1 MVNSKKSRM
10 NFYNK
15 SVCSLFFIF
24 TVYSPFSFAATS
36 TRVIGT
42 TSGTFLSRAVDN
54 SLGRG
59 YQACIGGNV
68 GLSSDGQAVGDGPG
82 GVFYNGKWTVY
93 EVKEN
98 GVVQQCNIVSSLSSD
113 AAVYETVP
121 TDETCK
127 KRPDIPL
134 GKEDDLSF
142 SYSATSNSTSASYY
156 TSVSTGNNNGVYP
169 LQYFIQDRGPSA
181 GKPIYYT
188 VISGCNYILNNY
200 SNNEQ
205 ISFVPSVASF
215 IEIESLPD
223 PDKPNP
229 DPSGT
234 GGTTGGDSDS
244 GTTEGGT
251 GGTTGGDSDSGTT
264 EGGTGGTTGGDSG
277 SGTTEGVT
285 GGTAGGDSGSGTTE
299 GGTGGTTGGDSG
311 SGTTEGGTGGTIGGD
326 SGSGTTEGGTGGTTG
341 GDSGSGTTGGT
352 TGGNSGSG
360 NQGGKVPVI
369 IAPGGTGTG
378 SGNSDG
384 EGTGWLKKIYDVL
397 SGNLTASG
405 SESSQSLSS
414 AESGMQTG
422 LNSSRTDYASR
433 ADSFLKEGL
442 TDKYLPGTGSFFTLD
457 VSRVFNPSGSS
468 SSLPLK
474 TSFTI
479 TFYGLSPYQFSVDTT
494 IITQKYDEI
503 IRPVIEWFLNV
514 FTAIIVFRIIRR
526 TLFRRES
533 MNL

>member
-1 MVNSKKSRM
+1 MVNNKKSRI

-42 TSGTFLSRAVDN
+42 TSGTFLSRYLDN

-98 GVVQQCNIVSSLSSD
+98 GVVQQCNIVSSFSSD
-113 AAVYETVP
+113 GAVYETVP

-134 GKEDDLSF
+134 GKKEDLFF
-142 SYSATSNSTSASYY
+142 SYSAASNSTSVSYY
-156 TSVSTGNNNGVYP
+156 TSVSTGNGNGGYP
-169 LQYFIQDRGPSA
+169 LEHDIMSSGSYA
-181 GKPIYYT
+181 GDIYYT
-188 VISGCNYILNNY
+188 TSISGCDYVLNDFDPD
-200 SNNEQ
+200 Q
-205 ISFVPSVASF
+205 PASF
-215 IEIESLPD
+215 SPTGFVTLNVLP
-223 PDKPNP
+223 PD
-229 DPSGT
+229 SSSGTTEGGT
-234 GGTTGGDSDS
+234 GGTAGGDSGS
-244 GTTEGGT
+244 GVTEGGT
-251 GGTTGGDSDSGTT
+251 GGTTGGDSSSGTT
-264 EGGTGGTTGGDSG
+264 EGG
-277 SGTTEGVT
+277 
-285 GGTAGGDSGSGTTE
+285 
-299 GGTGGTTGGDSG
+299 
-311 SGTTEGGTGGTIGGD
+311 
-326 SGSGTTEGGTGGTTG
+326 
-341 GDSGSGTTGGT
+341 TGGT

-397 SGNLTASG
+397 SGGLTASG
-405 SESSQSLSS
+405 DDSSRSVSS
-414 AESGMQTG
+414 AESGMQSG
-422 LNSSRTDYASR
+422 VNSSRTDYASR

-474 TSFTI
+474 
-479 TFYGLSPYQFSVDTT
+479 
-494 IITQKYDEI
+494 
-503 IRPVIEWFLNV
+503 
-514 FTAIIVFRIIRR
+514 
-526 TLFRRES
+526 
-533 MNL
+533 

>member
-1 MVNSKKSRM
+1 MVNNKKSRI

-42 TSGTFLSRAVDN
+42 TSGTFLSRGVDN

-68 GLSSDGQAVGDGPG
+68 GLSSDGQAVGNGPG
-82 GVFYNGKWTVY
+82 GVFYNGNWTVY

-98 GVVQQCNIVSSLSSD
+98 GVVQQCNVASSHSPE
-113 AAVYETVP
+113 AAVYESLP

-134 GKEDDLSF
+134 GKKEDLSF

-156 TSVSTGNNNGVYP
+156 TSVSTGNDRGGYP
-169 LQYFIQDRGPSA
+169 LKYYIPDSGSDV
-181 GKPIYYT
+181 GKVIYT
-188 VISGCNYILNNY
+188 TSISGCVYSLYDGLNGFLFFPY
-200 SNNEQ
+200 SVDPN
-205 ISFVPSVASF
+205 F
-215 IEIESLPD
+215 EIKPLEPEKPD
-223 PDKPNP
+223 PDL
-229 DPSGT
+229 SG
-234 GGTTGGDSDS
+234 S
-244 GTTEGGT
+244 
-251 GGTTGGDSDSGTT
+251 
-264 EGGTGGTTGGDSG
+264 GGTTGGDSG
-277 SGTTEGVT
+277 SGTTEGGT

-299 GGTGGTTGGDSG
+299 GGTGGTTGG
-311 SGTTEGGTGGTIGGD
+311 TTTGGT
-326 SGSGTTEGGTGGTTG
+326 TTG

-360 NQGGKVPVI
+360 NQGDKVPVI

-397 SGNLTASG
+397 SGGLTASG
-405 SESSQSLSS
+405 DDSSRSVSS
-414 AESGMQTG
+414 AESGMQSG
-422 LNSSRTDYASR
+422 VNSSRTDYASR

-457 VSRVFNPSGSS
+457 VSRVFNP
-468 SSLPLK
+468 
-474 TSFTI
+474 
-479 TFYGLSPYQFSVDTT
+479 
-494 IITQKYDEI
+494 
-503 IRPVIEWFLNV
+503 
-514 FTAIIVFRIIRR
+514 
-526 TLFRRES
+526 
-533 MNL
+533 

>member
-1 MVNSKKSRM
+1 MVNNKKSRI

-42 TSGTFLSRAVDN
+42 TSGTFLSRHLDN
-54 SLGRG
+54 FLGSG

-68 GLSSDGQAVGDGPG
+68 GLSSDGQAVGNGPG

-98 GVVQQCNIVSSLSSD
+98 GVVQQCNVASSYSSE

-134 GKEDDLSF
+134 GKKEDLSF
-142 SYSATSNSTSASYY
+142 SYSATSNSTSVSYY
-156 TSVSTGNNNGVYP
+156 NSVSTGNDNGAYP
-169 LQYFIQDRGPSA
+169 LNYIIQDSGPSA

-188 VISGCNYILNNY
+188 SISGCYYALDPY
-200 SNNEQ
+200 RDD
-205 ISFVPSVASF
+205 ISLSPYTSDPNF
-215 IEIESLPD
+215 EI
-223 PDKPNP
+223 KPLEPEKPEP
-229 DPSGT
+229 DPSGP
-234 GGTTGGDSDS
+234 GGTT
-244 GTTEGGT
+244 
-251 GGTTGGDSDSGTT
+251 
-264 EGGTGGTTGGDSG
+264 
-277 SGTTEGVT
+277 
-285 GGTAGGDSGSGTTE
+285 GGDSGSGTTE

-311 SGTTEGGTGGTIGGD
+311 SGTMGGTTGGTTGGDSGSGTTEGGTGGTTGGD

>member
-15 SVCSLFFIF
+15 SACSLFFIF

-42 TSGTFLSRAVDN
+42 TSGTFLSRYLDN

-68 GLSSDGQAVGDGPG
+68 GVASEGDKVGDGPG

-98 GVVQQCNIVSSLSSD
+98 GAVQQCSVVSSYSSD
-113 AAVYETVP
+113 ASVYETVP
-121 TDETCK
+121 TNEICK

-134 GKEDDLSF
+134 GKEEDLFF
-142 SYSATSNSTSASYY
+142 SYTATSNSTSASYY
-156 TSVSTGNNNGVYP
+156 NFVSTGNNNGAYP
-169 LQYFIQDRGPSA
+169 LNYTIQDRGSEA
-181 GKPIYYT
+181 GNAVYYT
-188 VISGCNYILNNY
+188 SISGCSYIFNING
-200 SNNEQ
+200 NDKQ
-205 ISFVPSVASF
+205 ASF
-215 IEIESLPD
+215 IPSGITSFMEIEALPD
-223 PDKPNP
+223 PDKSNP

-234 GGTTGGDSDS
+234 GGTTGGDSGS
-244 GTTEGGT
+244 GTT
-251 GGTTGGDSDSGTT
+251 S
-264 EGGTGGTTGGDSG
+264 GTTGGDSG
-277 SGTTEGVT
+277 SGTTEGGN
-285 GGTAGGDSGSGTTE
+285 GGTTGGDSGSGTTE

-311 SGTTEGGTGGTIGGD
+311 SGNTD
-326 SGSGTTEGGTGGTTG
+326 
-341 GDSGSGTTGGT
+341 GT

-397 SGNLTASG
+397 SGGLTASG
-405 SESSQSLSS
+405 DDSSRSVSS
-414 AESGMQTG
+414 AESGMQSG
-422 LNSSRTDYASR
+422 VNSSRTDYASR

-494 IITQKYDEI
+494 AITQKYDEI

>member
-127 KRPDIPL
+127 KRPHISL

-234 GGTTGGDSDS
+234 GGTTGGDS
-244 GTTEGGT
+244 
-251 GGTTGGDSDSGTT
+251 
-264 EGGTGGTTGGDSG
+264 
-277 SGTTEGVT
+277 
-285 GGTAGGDSGSGTTE
+285 
-299 GGTGGTTGGDSG
+299 
-311 SGTTEGGTGGTIGGD
+311 
-326 SGSGTTEGGTGGTTG
+326 
-341 GDSGSGTTGGT
+341 GSGTTGGT
-352 TGGNSGSG
+352 TGGTMGSNSGSG
-360 NQGGKVPVI
+360 NQGDKVPVI
-369 IAPGGTGTG
+369 IVPGGTGTG

-397 SGNLTASG
+397 SSNLTTSG

-474 TSFTI
+474 TSFII

-494 IITQKYDEI
+494 AITRKYDEI

>member
-1 MVNSKKSRM
+1 M
-10 NFYNK
+10 
-15 SVCSLFFIF
+15 
-24 TVYSPFSFAATS
+24 
-36 TRVIGT
+36 
-42 TSGTFLSRAVDN
+42 
-54 SLGRG
+54 
-59 YQACIGGNV
+59 
-68 GLSSDGQAVGDGPG
+68 
-82 GVFYNGKWTVY
+82 
-93 EVKEN
+93 
-98 GVVQQCNIVSSLSSD
+98 
-113 AAVYETVP
+113 
-121 TDETCK
+121 
-127 KRPDIPL
+127 
-134 GKEDDLSF
+134 
-142 SYSATSNSTSASYY
+142 
-156 TSVSTGNNNGVYP
+156 
-169 LQYFIQDRGPSA
+169 
-181 GKPIYYT
+181 
-188 VISGCNYILNNY
+188 
-200 SNNEQ
+200 
-205 ISFVPSVASF
+205 
-215 IEIESLPD
+215 
-223 PDKPNP
+223 
-229 DPSGT
+229 
-234 GGTTGGDSDS
+234 GGT
-244 GTTEGGT
+244 
-251 GGTTGGDSDSGTT
+251 
-264 EGGTGGTTGGDSG
+264 
-277 SGTTEGVT
+277 
-285 GGTAGGDSGSGTTE
+285 
-299 GGTGGTTGGDSG
+299 TGGTTGGDSG
-311 SGTTEGGTGGTIGGD
+311 SGTTEGGTGGTTGGD

>member
-1 MVNSKKSRM
+1 MVNNKKSRI

-42 TSGTFLSRAVDN
+42 TSGTFLSRYLDN

-98 GVVQQCNIVSSLSSD
+98 GVVQQCNIVSSFSSD
-113 AAVYETVP
+113 GAVYETVP

-134 GKEDDLSF
+134 GKKEDLFF
-142 SYSATSNSTSASYY
+142 SYSAASNSTSVSYY
-156 TSVSTGNNNGVYP
+156 TSVSTGNGNGGYP
-169 LQYFIQDRGPSA
+169 LEHDIMSSGSYA
-181 GKPIYYT
+181 GDIYYT
-188 VISGCNYILNNY
+188 TSISGCDYVLNDFDPD
-200 SNNEQ
+200 Q
-205 ISFVPSVASF
+205 PASF
-215 IEIESLPD
+215 SPTGFVTLNVLP
-223 PDKPNP
+223 PD
-229 DPSGT
+229 SSSGTTEGGT
-234 GGTTGGDSDS
+234 GGTAGGDSGS
-244 GTTEGGT
+244 GVTEGGT
-251 GGTTGGDSDSGTT
+251 GGTTGGDSSSGTT
-264 EGGTGGTTGGDSG
+264 EGG
-277 SGTTEGVT
+277 
-285 GGTAGGDSGSGTTE
+285 
-299 GGTGGTTGGDSG
+299 
-311 SGTTEGGTGGTIGGD
+311 
-326 SGSGTTEGGTGGTTG
+326 
-341 GDSGSGTTGGT
+341 TGGT

-397 SGNLTASG
+397 SGGLTASG
-405 SESSQSLSS
+405 DDSSRSVSS
-414 AESGMQTG
+414 AESGMQSG
-422 LNSSRTDYASR
+422 VNSSRTDYASR

-494 IITQKYDEI
+494 AITQKYDEI

>member
-1 MVNSKKSRM
+1 MVNNKKSRI

-42 TSGTFLSRAVDN
+42 TSGTFLSRGVDN

-68 GLSSDGQAVGDGPG
+68 GLSSDGQAVGNGPG
-82 GVFYNGKWTVY
+82 GVFYNGNWTVY

-98 GVVQQCNIVSSLSSD
+98 GVVQQCNVASSHSPE
-113 AAVYETVP
+113 AAVYESLP

-142 SYSATSNSTSASYY
+142 SYSVTSNSTSVSYY
-156 TSVSTGNNNGVYP
+156 TSVSTGNDKGAYP
-169 LQYFIQDRGPSA
+169 LNHHIQDRGPEA
-181 GKPIYYT
+181 GNVIYYT
-188 VISGCNYILNNY
+188 SISGCGYILNN
-200 SNNEQ
+200 
-205 ISFVPSVASF
+205 F
-215 IEIESLPD
+215 D
-223 PDKPNP
+223 PDQPVSFSPTGFVTLDVLPP
-229 DPSGT
+229 DSSSGAT
-234 GGTTGGDSDS
+234 D
-244 GTTEGGT
+244 GGT
-251 GGTTGGDSDSGTT
+251 GGTTS
-264 EGGTGGTTGGDSG
+264 
-277 SGTTEGVT
+277 
-285 GGTAGGDSGSGTTE
+285 GDSGSGTTE
-299 GGTGGTTGGDSG
+299 GGTGGSTGGDSG
-311 SGTTEGGTGGTIGGD
+311 SGTTEGGIGGTAGGD

-397 SGNLTASG
+397 SGGLTASG
-405 SESSQSLSS
+405 DDSSRSVSS
-414 AESGMQTG
+414 AESGMQSG
-422 LNSSRTDYASR
+422 VNSSRTDYASR

-494 IITQKYDEI
+494 AITQKYDEI

>member
-1 MVNSKKSRM
+1 MVNNKKSRI

-42 TSGTFLSRAVDN
+42 TSGTFLSRHLDN
-54 SLGRG
+54 FLGSG

-68 GLSSDGQAVGDGPG
+68 GLSSDGQAVGNGPG

-98 GVVQQCNIVSSLSSD
+98 GVVQQCNVASSYSSE

-134 GKEDDLSF
+134 GKKEDLSF
-142 SYSATSNSTSASYY
+142 SYSATSNSTSVSYY
-156 TSVSTGNNNGVYP
+156 NSVSTGNNNGAYP
-169 LQYFIQDRGPSA
+169 LNYIIQDRGPSA

-188 VISGCNYILNNY
+188 SISGCYYALDPY
-200 SNNEQ
+200 RDD
-205 ISFVPSVASF
+205 ISLSPYTSDPNF
-215 IEIESLPD
+215 EI
-223 PDKPNP
+223 KPLEPEKPEP
-229 DPSGT
+229 DPSGP
-234 GGTTGGDSDS
+234 
-244 GTTEGGT
+244 
-251 GGTTGGDSDSGTT
+251 
-264 EGGTGGTTGGDSG
+264 
-277 SGTTEGVT
+277 
-285 GGTAGGDSGSGTTE
+285 
-299 GGTGGTTGGDSG
+299 GGTTGGDSG
-311 SGTTEGGTGGTIGGD
+311 SGTTEGGTGGTTGGD

>member
-251 GGTTGGDSDSGTT
+251 GGTTGGDS
-264 EGGTGGTTGGDSG
+264 G

-341 GDSGSGTTGGT
+341 GDSGSGTTEGGTGGTTGGDSGSGTTGGT

-360 NQGGKVPVI
+360 NQGDKVPVI

-397 SGNLTASG
+397 SGGLTASG
-405 SESSQSLSS
+405 DDSSRSVSS
-414 AESGMQTG
+414 AESGMQSG
-422 LNSSRTDYASR
+422 VNSSRTDYASR

-479 TFYGLSPYQFSVDTT
+479 TFYGLSPYQLSVDTT
-494 IITQKYDEI
+494 AITQKYDEI

>member
-1 MVNSKKSRM
+1 MVNNKKSRI

-42 TSGTFLSRAVDN
+42 TSGTFLSRYLDN

-82 GVFYNGKWTVY
+82 GVFYNGKRTVY

-98 GVVQQCNIVSSLSSD
+98 GVVQQCNIVSSFSSD
-113 AAVYETVP
+113 GAVYETVP

-134 GKEDDLSF
+134 GKKEDLFF
-142 SYSATSNSTSASYY
+142 SYSAASNSTSVSYY
-156 TSVSTGNNNGVYP
+156 TSVSTGNGNGGYP
-169 LQYFIQDRGPSA
+169 LEHDIMSSGSYA
-181 GKPIYYT
+181 GDIYYT
-188 VISGCNYILNNY
+188 TSISGCDYVLNDFDPD
-200 SNNEQ
+200 Q
-205 ISFVPSVASF
+205 PASF
-215 IEIESLPD
+215 SPTGFVTLNVLP
-223 PDKPNP
+223 PD
-229 DPSGT
+229 SSSGTTEGGT
-234 GGTTGGDSDS
+234 GGTAGGDSGS
-244 GTTEGGT
+244 GVTEGGT
-251 GGTTGGDSDSGTT
+251 GGTTGGDSSSGTT
-264 EGGTGGTTGGDSG
+264 EGG
-277 SGTTEGVT
+277 
-285 GGTAGGDSGSGTTE
+285 
-299 GGTGGTTGGDSG
+299 
-311 SGTTEGGTGGTIGGD
+311 
-326 SGSGTTEGGTGGTTG
+326 
-341 GDSGSGTTGGT
+341 TGGT

-397 SGNLTASG
+397 SGGLTASG
-405 SESSQSLSS
+405 DDSSRSVSS
-414 AESGMQTG
+414 AESGMQSG
-422 LNSSRTDYASR
+422 VNSSRTDYASR

-494 IITQKYDEI
+494 AITQKYDEI

>member
-68 GLSSDGQAVGDGPG
+68 GLSSDGQAVGNGPG
-82 GVFYNGKWTVY
+82 GVFYNGNWTVY

-251 GGTTGGDSDSGTT
+251 GGTTGGDS
-264 EGGTGGTTGGDSG
+264 G

-341 GDSGSGTTGGT
+341 GDSGSGTMEGGTGGTTGGTTTGGTTTGGDSGSGTTGGT

-360 NQGGKVPVI
+360 NQGDKVPVI

-397 SGNLTASG
+397 SGGLTASG
-405 SESSQSLSS
+405 DDSSRSVSS
-414 AESGMQTG
+414 AESGMQSG
-422 LNSSRTDYASR
+422 INSSRTDYASR

-457 VSRVFNPSGSS
+457 
-468 SSLPLK
+468 
-474 TSFTI
+474 
-479 TFYGLSPYQFSVDTT
+479 
-494 IITQKYDEI
+494 
-503 IRPVIEWFLNV
+503 
-514 FTAIIVFRIIRR
+514 
-526 TLFRRES
+526 
-533 MNL
+533 

>member
-1 MVNSKKSRM
+1 MVNNKKSRI

-15 SVCSLFFIF
+15 SVCSLSFIF

-42 TSGTFLSRAVDN
+42 TSGTFLSRHLDN
-54 SLGRG
+54 FLGSG

-68 GLSSDGQAVGDGPG
+68 GLSSDGQAVGNGPG

-98 GVVQQCNIVSSLSSD
+98 GVVQQCNVASSYSSE

-134 GKEDDLSF
+134 GKKEDLSF
-142 SYSATSNSTSASYY
+142 SYSATSNSTSVSYY
-156 TSVSTGNNNGVYP
+156 NSVSTVNNNGAYP
-169 LQYFIQDRGPSA
+169 LKYVIQDRGSGA
-181 GKPIYYT
+181 GEPIYIT
-188 VISGCNYILNNY
+188 SISGCDYFLNTFY
-200 SNNEQ
+200 PDRPAFFSPTGKVSP
-205 ISFVPSVASF
+205 SF
-215 IEIESLPD
+215 
-223 PDKPNP
+223 
-229 DPSGT
+229 SGFST
-234 GGTTGGDSDS
+234 MG
-244 GTTEGGT
+244 
-251 GGTTGGDSDSGTT
+251 
-264 EGGTGGTTGGDSG
+264 
-277 SGTTEGVT
+277 
-285 GGTAGGDSGSGTTE
+285 
-299 GGTGGTTGGDSG
+299 GGTTGGDSG

-341 GDSGSGTTGGT
+341 GDSVSGNTGGT

-384 EGTGWLKKIYDVL
+384 EGTGWLKKIYEVL
-397 SGNLTASG
+397 SGGLTAS
-405 SESSQSLSS
+405 SDDSSRSVSS
-414 AESGMQTG
+414 AESGMQSG
-422 LNSSRTDYASR
+422 INSSRTDYASR

-494 IITQKYDEI
+494 AITQKYDEI

>member
-1 MVNSKKSRM
+1 
-10 NFYNK
+10 
-15 SVCSLFFIF
+15 
-24 TVYSPFSFAATS
+24 
-36 TRVIGT
+36 
-42 TSGTFLSRAVDN
+42 
-54 SLGRG
+54 
-59 YQACIGGNV
+59 
-68 GLSSDGQAVGDGPG
+68 PG

-98 GVVQQCNIVSSLSSD
+98 GVVQQCNIVSSFSSD
-113 AAVYETVP
+113 GAVYETVP

-134 GKEDDLSF
+134 GKKEDLFF
-142 SYSATSNSTSASYY
+142 SYSAASNSTSVSYY
-156 TSVSTGNNNGVYP
+156 TSVSTGNGQGGYP
-169 LQYFIQDRGPSA
+169 LKYIIQDRGPSA

-188 VISGCNYILNNY
+188 SISGCYYALDPY
-200 SNNEQ
+200 RDD
-205 ISFVPSVASF
+205 ISLSPYTFDPNF
-215 IEIESLPD
+215 EIKPLEPEKPD
-223 PDKPNP
+223 P

-234 GGTTGGDSDS
+234 DGTT
-244 GTTEGGT
+244 
-251 GGTTGGDSDSGTT
+251 
-264 EGGTGGTTGGDSG
+264 
-277 SGTTEGVT
+277 
-285 GGTAGGDSGSGTTE
+285 GGDSGSGTTE

-326 SGSGTTEGGTGGTTG
+326 LGSGTTEGGTGGTTG
-341 GDSGSGTTGGT
+341 GDSGSGTTEGGTGGTTGGDLGSGTTEGGTGGT

-422 LNSSRTDYASR
+422 INSARTDYASR

-442 TDKYLPGTGSFFTLD
+442 TDKYLPGTGSFFSLD

-479 TFYGLSPYQFSVDTT
+479 NFYGLSPYQFSVDTT
-494 IITQKYDEI
+494 AITQKYDEI

>member
-1 MVNSKKSRM
+1 MVNNKKSRI

-15 SVCSLFFIF
+15 SVCSLFFVF

-42 TSGTFLSRAVDN
+42 TSGTFLSRHLDN
-54 SLGRG
+54 SLGSG

-98 GVVQQCNIVSSLSSD
+98 GVVQQCNIVSSFSSD
-113 AAVYETVP
+113 GAVYETVP

-134 GKEDDLSF
+134 GKKEDLFF
-142 SYSATSNSTSASYY
+142 SYSATSNSTSVSYY
-156 TSVSTGNNNGVYP
+156 NSVSTGNNNGAYP
-169 LQYFIQDRGPSA
+169 LKYIIQDRGPSA

-188 VISGCNYILNNY
+188 SISGCYYALDPY
-200 SNNEQ
+200 RDD
-205 ISFVPSVASF
+205 ISLSPYTSDPNF
-215 IEIESLPD
+215 EIKPLEPEKPD
-223 PDKPNP
+223 P
-229 DPSGT
+229 DPSGP
-234 GGTTGGDSDS
+234 GGTTGGDSGTGTTEGSTGGTIGSDSGS
-244 GTTEGGT
+244 GTTEG
-251 GGTTGGDSDSGTT
+251 S
-264 EGGTGGTTGGDSG
+264 TGGTTGGDSG
-277 SGTTEGVT
+277 SGTTQGGT
-285 GGTAGGDSGSGTTE
+285 GGTTGGDSGSGTTE

-311 SGTTEGGTGGTIGGD
+311 SGN
-326 SGSGTTEGGTGGTTG
+326 
-341 GDSGSGTTGGT
+341 TGGT

-360 NQGGKVPVI
+360 NQGGDVSVI
-369 IAPGGTGTG
+369 VTPGGTGTG

-384 EGTGWLKKIYDVL
+384 EGTGWLQKIYEVL
-397 SGNLTASG
+397 SGGLT
-405 SESSQSLSS
+405 SSSDDSSRSVSS
-414 AESGMQTG
+414 AESGMQSG
-422 LNSSRTDYASR
+422 VNSSRTDYASR

-503 IRPVIEWFLNV
+503 IRPVIEWFFNV

>member
-251 GGTTGGDSDSGTT
+251 GGTTGGDS
-264 EGGTGGTTGGDSG
+264 G

-326 SGSGTTEGGTGGTTG
+326 SGSGTTEGG
-341 GDSGSGTTGGT
+341 
-352 TGGNSGSG
+352 
-360 NQGGKVPVI
+360 
-369 IAPGGTGTG
+369 
-378 SGNSDG
+378 
-384 EGTGWLKKIYDVL
+384 
-397 SGNLTASG
+397 
-405 SESSQSLSS
+405 
-414 AESGMQTG
+414 
-422 LNSSRTDYASR
+422 
-433 ADSFLKEGL
+433 
-442 TDKYLPGTGSFFTLD
+442 
-457 VSRVFNPSGSS
+457 
-468 SSLPLK
+468 
-474 TSFTI
+474 
-479 TFYGLSPYQFSVDTT
+479 
-494 IITQKYDEI
+494 
-503 IRPVIEWFLNV
+503 
-514 FTAIIVFRIIRR
+514 
-526 TLFRRES
+526 
-533 MNL
+533 

>member
-1 MVNSKKSRM
+1 MVNNKKSRI

-15 SVCSLFFIF
+15 SVCSLFFVF

-42 TSGTFLSRAVDN
+42 TSGTFLSRHLDN
-54 SLGRG
+54 SLGSG

-93 EVKEN
+93 ELKEN
-98 GVVQQCNIVSSLSSD
+98 GVVQQCNIVSSYSPD

-127 KRPDIPL
+127 NRPDVFDESKSFPL
-134 GKEDDLSF
+134 IKFEDF
-142 SYSATSNSTSASYY
+142 FY
-156 TSVSTGNNNGVYP
+156 VY
-169 LQYFIQDRGPSA
+169 
-181 GKPIYYT
+181 
-188 VISGCNYILNNY
+188 ISGCQYERIIDTDKDHIGRYIYRSTGVSY
-200 SNNEQ
+200 SPVIE
-205 ISFVPSVASF
+205 PSDS
-215 IEIESLPD
+215 EKTD
-223 PDKPNP
+223 P

-234 GGTTGGDSDS
+234 S
-244 GTTEGGT
+244 GTT
-251 GGTTGGDSDSGTT
+251 
-264 EGGTGGTTGGDSG
+264 
-277 SGTTEGVT
+277 
-285 GGTAGGDSGSGTTE
+285 GGDSGSGTTE

-311 SGTTEGGTGGTIGGD
+311 SGTTEGGTGGTTGGDSGSGTTGGTTGGTIGGDSGSGTTQGGTGGATGGDSGSGTTEGGTGGTTGGDSGSGTTEGGTGGTTGGD

-360 NQGGKVPVI
+360 NQGDKVPVI

-397 SGNLTASG
+397 SGGLTASG
-405 SESSQSLSS
+405 DDSSRSVSS
-414 AESGMQTG
+414 AESGMQSG
-422 LNSSRTDYASR
+422 VNSSRTDYASR

-457 VSRVFNPSGSS
+457 VSR
-468 SSLPLK
+468 
-474 TSFTI
+474 
-479 TFYGLSPYQFSVDTT
+479 
-494 IITQKYDEI
+494 
-503 IRPVIEWFLNV
+503 
-514 FTAIIVFRIIRR
+514 
-526 TLFRRES
+526 
-533 MNL
+533 

>member
-1 MVNSKKSRM
+1 MVNNKKSRI

-42 TSGTFLSRAVDN
+42 TSGTFLSRHLDN
-54 SLGRG
+54 FLGSG

-68 GLSSDGQAVGDGPG
+68 GLSSDGQAVGNGPG

-98 GVVQQCNIVSSLSSD
+98 GVVQQCNVASSYSSE

-134 GKEDDLSF
+134 GKKEDLSF
-142 SYSATSNSTSASYY
+142 SYSATSNSTSVSYY
-156 TSVSTGNNNGVYP
+156 NSVSTVNNNGAYP
-169 LQYFIQDRGPSA
+169 LKYVIQDRGSGA
-181 GKPIYYT
+181 GEPIYIT
-188 VISGCNYILNNY
+188 SISGCDYFLNTFY
-200 SNNEQ
+200 PDRPAFFSPTGKVSP
-205 ISFVPSVASF
+205 SF
-215 IEIESLPD
+215 
-223 PDKPNP
+223 
-229 DPSGT
+229 SGFST
-234 GGTTGGDSDS
+234 MG
-244 GTTEGGT
+244 
-251 GGTTGGDSDSGTT
+251 
-264 EGGTGGTTGGDSG
+264 
-277 SGTTEGVT
+277 
-285 GGTAGGDSGSGTTE
+285 
-299 GGTGGTTGGDSG
+299 GGTTGGDSG

-341 GDSGSGTTGGT
+341 GDSVSGNTGGT

-384 EGTGWLKKIYDVL
+384 EGTGWLKKIYEVL
-397 SGNLTASG
+397 SGGLTAS
-405 SESSQSLSS
+405 SDDSSRSVSS
-414 AESGMQTG
+414 AESGMQSG
-422 LNSSRTDYASR
+422 INSSRTDYASR

-494 IITQKYDEI
+494 AITQKYDEI

>member
-251 GGTTGGDSDSGTT
+251 GGTTGGDS
-264 EGGTGGTTGGDSG
+264 G

-341 GDSGSGTTGGT
+341 GDSGSGTTEGGTGGTTGGDSGSGTTGGT

-360 NQGGKVPVI
+360 NQGDKVPVI
-369 IAPGGTGTG
+369 IAPGGTGIG
-378 SGNSDG
+378 
-384 EGTGWLKKIYDVL
+384 
-397 SGNLTASG
+397 
-405 SESSQSLSS
+405 
-414 AESGMQTG
+414 
-422 LNSSRTDYASR
+422 
-433 ADSFLKEGL
+433 
-442 TDKYLPGTGSFFTLD
+442 
-457 VSRVFNPSGSS
+457 
-468 SSLPLK
+468 
-474 TSFTI
+474 
-479 TFYGLSPYQFSVDTT
+479 
-494 IITQKYDEI
+494 
-503 IRPVIEWFLNV
+503 
-514 FTAIIVFRIIRR
+514 
-526 TLFRRES
+526 
-533 MNL
+533 

>member
-1 MVNSKKSRM
+1 
-10 NFYNK
+10 
-15 SVCSLFFIF
+15 
-24 TVYSPFSFAATS
+24 ATS

-42 TSGTFLSRAVDN
+42 TSGTFLSRHLDN

-93 EVKEN
+93 ELKEN
-98 GVVQQCNIVSSLSSD
+98 GVVQQCNIVSSYSPD

-127 KRPDIPL
+127 KRPHISL

-156 TSVSTGNNNGVYP
+156 TSVSTGNNNGAYP
-169 LQYFIQDRGPSA
+169 LKHGIMSSGAEA
-181 GKPIYYT
+181 GKPFYYT
-188 VISGCNYILNNY
+188 SISGCSYLLNVN
-200 SNNEQ
+200 SNNKQ
-205 ISFVPSVASF
+205 VSF
-215 IEIESLPD
+215 IPTTYSSIKIDSSGSGSTEG
-223 PDKPNP
+223 
-229 DPSGT
+229 GT
-234 GGTTGGDSDS
+234 GGTTSGDSGS

-251 GGTTGGDSDSGTT
+251 GGTTGGG
-264 EGGTGGTTGGDSG
+264 
-277 SGTTEGVT
+277 
-285 GGTAGGDSGSGTTE
+285 SGSGTTE

-311 SGTTEGGTGGTIGGD
+311 SGTMEGGTGGTTGGD
-326 SGSGTTEGGTGGTTG
+326 SGSGTMEGGTGGTTGGTTTG

-378 SGNSDG
+378 AGNSDG

-397 SGNLTASG
+397 SGGLTASG
-405 SESSQSLSS
+405 DDSSRSVSS
-414 AESGMQTG
+414 AESGMQSG
-422 LNSSRTDYASR
+422 VNSSRTDYASR

-442 TDKYLPGTGSFFTLD
+442 
-457 VSRVFNPSGSS
+457 
-468 SSLPLK
+468 
-474 TSFTI
+474 
-479 TFYGLSPYQFSVDTT
+479 
-494 IITQKYDEI
+494 
-503 IRPVIEWFLNV
+503 
-514 FTAIIVFRIIRR
+514 
-526 TLFRRES
+526 
-533 MNL
+533 

>member
-1 MVNSKKSRM
+1 MVNNKKSRI

-42 TSGTFLSRAVDN
+42 TSGTFLSRGVDN

-68 GLSSDGQAVGDGPG
+68 GLSSDGQAVGNGPG
-82 GVFYNGKWTVY
+82 GVFYNGNWTVY

-98 GVVQQCNIVSSLSSD
+98 GVVQQCNVASSHSPE
-113 AAVYETVP
+113 AAVYESLP

-127 KRPDIPL
+127 KRPDIL
-134 GKEDDLSF
+134 
-142 SYSATSNSTSASYY
+142 
-156 TSVSTGNNNGVYP
+156 
-169 LQYFIQDRGPSA
+169 GPSDSMLVLQDHS
-181 GKPIYYT
+181 YVY
-188 VISGCNYILNNY
+188 ISGCQYQVSVLFD
-200 SNNEQ
+200 SHNEAKTKLKPTGVSYPAIIQ
-205 ISFVPSVASF
+205 PSDS
-215 IEIESLPD
+215 EKTD
-223 PDKPNP
+223 P

-234 GGTTGGDSDS
+234 GGTTGGDS
-244 GTTEGGT
+244 G
-251 GGTTGGDSDSGTT
+251 SGTT

-277 SGTTEGVT
+277 SGTTGGTT
-285 GGTAGGDSGSGTTE
+285 GGTIGGHSGSGTTQGGTGGATGGDSGSGTTE

-311 SGTTEGGTGGTIGGD
+311 SGTTEGGTGGTTGGDSGSGTMGGTTGGTTGGD

-341 GDSGSGTTGGT
+341 GDSGSGTIGGT

-360 NQGGKVPVI
+360 NQGDKVPVI

-397 SGNLTASG
+397 SGGLTASG
-405 SESSQSLSS
+405 DDSSRSVSS
-414 AESGMQTG
+414 AESGMQSG
-422 LNSSRTDYASR
+422 VNSSRTDYASR

-494 IITQKYDEI
+494 AITQKYDEI

>member
-1 MVNSKKSRM
+1 MVNNKKSRI

-42 TSGTFLSRAVDN
+42 TSGTFLSRYLDN

-93 EVKEN
+93 ELKEN

-127 KRPDIPL
+127 KRPDIL
-134 GKEDDLSF
+134 
-142 SYSATSNSTSASYY
+142 
-156 TSVSTGNNNGVYP
+156 
-169 LQYFIQDRGPSA
+169 GPSDSMLVLQDHS
-181 GKPIYYT
+181 YVY
-188 VISGCNYILNNY
+188 ISGCQYQVGVLFD
-200 SNNEQ
+200 SHNEAKTKLEPTGV
-205 ISFVPSVASF
+205 SYPSIIQPSDS
-215 IEIESLPD
+215 EKTD
-223 PDKPNP
+223 P
-229 DPSGT
+229 DPS
-234 GGTTGGDSDS
+234 
-244 GTTEGGT
+244 
-251 GGTTGGDSDSGTT
+251 
-264 EGGTGGTTGGDSG
+264 GTGGTTGGDSG
-277 SGTTEGVT
+277 SGTTEGGT

-352 TGGNSGSG
+352 TGGDSGSGTTGGTTGGNSGSG
-360 NQGGKVPVI
+360 NQGDKVPVI

-378 SGNSDG
+378 AGNSDG
-384 EGTGWLKKIYDVL
+384 EGTGWLKKIYEVL
-397 SGNLTASG
+397 SGSLTASG
-405 SESSQSLSS
+405 DDSSRSVSS
-414 AESGMQTG
+414 AESGMQSG
-422 LNSSRTDYASR
+422 VNSSRTDYASR

>member
-1 MVNSKKSRM
+1 
-10 NFYNK
+10 
-15 SVCSLFFIF
+15 
-24 TVYSPFSFAATS
+24 ATS

-42 TSGTFLSRAVDN
+42 TSGTFLSRYLDN

-113 AAVYETVP
+113 AAVYEKVP
-121 TDETCK
+121 MDETCK

-134 GKEDDLSF
+134 GKKEDLSF

-156 TSVSTGNNNGVYP
+156 TSVSTGNDRGGYP
-169 LQYFIQDRGPSA
+169 LKYYIPDSGSDV
-181 GKPIYYT
+181 GKVIYT
-188 VISGCNYILNNY
+188 TSISGCVYSLYDGLNGFLFFPY
-200 SNNEQ
+200 SVDPN
-205 ISFVPSVASF
+205 F
-215 IEIESLPD
+215 EIKPLEPEKPD
-223 PDKPNP
+223 PDL
-229 DPSGT
+229 SG
-234 GGTTGGDSDS
+234 S
-244 GTTEGGT
+244 
-251 GGTTGGDSDSGTT
+251 
-264 EGGTGGTTGGDSG
+264 GGTTGGDSG
-277 SGTTEGVT
+277 SGTTEGGT
-285 GGTAGGDSGSGTTE
+285 GGTIGGDLGSGTTEGGTGGTTGGDSGSGTTE

-311 SGTTEGGTGGTIGGD
+311 SGTTEGGTGGTTGGD
-326 SGSGTTEGGTGGTTG
+326 SGSGTMEGGTGGTTGGTTTGGTTTG

-360 NQGGKVPVI
+360 NQGDKVPVI

-494 IITQKYDEI
+494 
-503 IRPVIEWFLNV
+503 
-514 FTAIIVFRIIRR
+514 
-526 TLFRRES
+526 
-533 MNL
+533 